1 MNLLNEY
8 GYFLPVAVALLILF
22 IFYMAFRD
30 NIIPYVKNIF
40 IQSAVLKNGIS
51 TNADIIVARQ
61 TGMLDAEQP
70 VYLLTLQFQARD
82 GKTYQSTLYK
92 SMTFEE
98 IERFKAGNGT
108 TIKYD
113 PNNPEK
119 IALYDRPLILGE

>member
-1 MNLLNEY
+1 M
-8 GYFLPVAVALLILF
+8 
-22 IFYMAFRD
+22 
-30 NIIPYVKNIF
+30 
-40 IQSAVLKNGIS
+40 
-51 TNADIIVARQ
+51 
-61 TGMLDAEQP
+61 
-70 VYLLTLQFQARD
+70 D
-82 GKTYQSTLYK
+82 GKIYQFAFYK

>member
-1 MNLLNEY
+1 MSMVI
-8 GYFLPVAVALLILF
+8 FLPVAVALLILF

>member
-1 MNLLNEY
+1 M
-8 GYFLPVAVALLILF
+8 PVAVALLILF

>member
-1 MNLLNEY
+1 M
-8 GYFLPVAVALLILF
+8 VKF
-22 IFYMAFRD
+22 I
-30 NIIPYVKNIF
+30 
-40 IQSAVLKNGIS
+40 SH
-51 TNADIIVARQ
+51 
-61 TGMLDAEQP
+61 
-70 VYLLTLQFQARD
+70 
-82 GKTYQSTLYK
+82 TLYK